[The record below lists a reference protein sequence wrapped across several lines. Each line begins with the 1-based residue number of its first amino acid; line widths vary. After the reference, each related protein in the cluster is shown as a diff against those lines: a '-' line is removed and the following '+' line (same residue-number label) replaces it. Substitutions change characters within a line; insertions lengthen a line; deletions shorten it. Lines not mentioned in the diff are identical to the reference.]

1 MKSFFFSRISKFNV
15 LMTLGILSLTTI
27 ILPVIAAPQEA
38 PTKTS
43 TGDIVREKLVS
54 QAIPKRKIERVR
66 FAKGKTSTV
75 LTRTILADGSMDF
88 IINAKKGQT
97 IEFTVGYDFQDSD
110 IESFLTEPRL
120 QDISLSSGPK
130 KRNEFVT
137 RKTGDHVLT
146 VNNTTR
152 KKITIALYLDI
163 N

>member
-27 ILPVIAAPQEA
+27 ILPVTAAPQEA

-43 TGDIVREKLVS
+43 TGDIAEKLIS
-54 QAIPKRKIERVR
+54 QAVPKRKIERVR
-66 FAKGKTSTV
+66 FAKGKTSIV

-97 IEFTVGYDFQDSD
+97 MDFTVGYDFRDSD
-110 IESFLTEPRL
+110 IESFLTEPGL

-130 KRNEFVT
+130 KRNEFAI
-137 RKTGDHVLT
+137 RKTGDHVIT